1 MSALKLVISR
11 AKQVIVEPAPAAPV
25 AALLTGKSAS
35 RHGANCVA
43 ILTGGNIDLDRLK
56 ELL

>member
-1 MSALKLVISR
+1 MSR
-11 AKQVIVEPAPAAPV
+11 AKQVIEPAAAPV
-25 AALLTGKSAS
+25 AALLTGKSAT

-56 ELL
+56 GLL